1 MKFLLVACIV
11 ACALVSPAAI
21 AREYTLQQGV
31 ALNGT
36 LQQSIDSRTT
46 AAGTAFTMIL
56 SPPLPNGLL
65 RGAVV
70 HGRVASVQK
79 AGQGTL
85 PHIGLMFDRIVFHD
99 GKSRPLYAQL
109 LKDTPVQD
117 KSGKEVN
124 AVARTVGGIIGP
136 AHGLGVALLSK
147 NHKDDVTI
155 PQNSTLVIELTKPLR
170 L

>member
-1 MKFLLVACIV
+1 MKYLLAACMV
-11 ACALVSPAAI
+11 CALVSPVAL
-21 AREYTLQQGV
+21 ARVYTLQQGV
-31 ALNGT
+31 ALNGA
-36 LQQSIDSRTT
+36 LQQSIDSKSTT
-46 AAGTAFTMIL
+46 VGTPFTMVL
-56 SPPLPNGLL
+56 SPPFPNGLL
-65 RGAVV
+65 RGATVYG
-70 HGRVASVQK
+70 HVASVQK

-85 PHIGLMFDRIVFHD
+85 PHIGLAFDRIVFHD
-99 GKSRPLYAQL
+99 GTFQPIHAQL

-117 KSGKEVN
+117 KSGKETK
-124 AVARTVGGIIGP
+124 AVARAVGGIIGP